1 MAATCPK
8 CLEQL
13 PRQVVWKGLKSGT
26 PPGALTK
33 AEIICPQCHQVL
45 CITPKSVATILAL
58 AILPDVP
65 IMLWV
70 IFFLAPRPHEIVILV
85 LLVLIPLNIAL
96 LIVFYLKLARFREK
110 PSTFSIRG

>member
-26 PPGALTK
+26 LDK
-33 AEIICPQCHQVL
+33 AEIVCPQCRQVL
-45 CITPKSVATILAL
+45 RITPKSLATILAL

-65 IMLWV
+65 ITLWF
-70 IFFLAPRPHEIVILV
+70 IFFLVPPRLDEITILV
-85 LLVLIPLNIAL
+85 LLVLMPLMNIAM
-96 LIVFYLKLARFREK
+96 LIVLYPRLARFREK
-110 PSTFSIRG
+110 PRPFSIRG

>member
-8 CLEQL
+8 CRGEL
-13 PRQVVWKGLKSGT
+13 PRQVVWRGLKSGT
-26 PPGALTK
+26 LDK
-33 AEIICPQCHQVL
+33 AEITCPQCRQVL
-45 CITPKSVATILAL
+45 RITPRSLGTILAL